1 MQAFIGG
8 ALKMKLKE
16 TVNEEMVMSI
26 TDFQYKYRWMHTQ
39 MAELCSV
46 RFKSAFYFA
55 QSTYLQKLHPLE
67 NNRRT
72 K

>member
-26 TDFQYKYRWMHTQ
+26 TDFQYKYR
-39 MAELCSV
+39 
-46 RFKSAFYFA
+46 
-55 QSTYLQKLHPLE
+55 
-67 NNRRT
+67 
-72 K
+72 